1 MQNLSL
7 AQTKLRQSL
16 AAEDLLRRIFLR
28 TLVKENLGEILNL
41 TSELGKELKEHKFIA
56 EFEKCKDDETLID
69 EIRYEFNTLFV
80 GPRRPKALPYEST
93 YFDYKTLFGAQTM
106 QVRGFYEAAGLKV
119 EDEKFD
125 KFPDDFIGYELQ
137 YLYFMSFLALDKIN
151 DEEQFYEIIRQKKDF
166 VDTHPSKWFGEF
178 ARHCAKAANLAVW
191 KGFGEFLNLYLS
203 KEILNL
209 ASLNRET
216 SKV

>member
-16 AAEDLLRRIFLR
+16 AAEDLLRRIFLQP
-28 TLVKENLGEILNL
+28 LVKENLGEILNL

-56 EFEKCKDDETLID
+56 EFKKCKDDEALID

-106 QVRGFYEAAGLKV
+106 QVRAFYEAAGLKV

-137 YLYFMSFLALDKIN
+137 YLYFMSFLALDKID
-151 DEEQFYEIIRQKKDF
+151 DEEQFYEIVRQKKDF
-166 VDTHPSKWFGEF
+166 VDTHPAKWFGEF
-178 ARHCAKAANLAVW
+178 ARHCAKAANLEVW

-216 SKV
+216 SKI